1 MSALRTAAEDY
12 IAMRRGL
19 GFKFA
24 TQGLLVLRLVD
35 YLEAQGATWLTTA
48 LAVAWATSP
57 VGADPAW
64 WAQRLSVARGFGRY
78 LHNRDPATEVPP
90 PGLLSARFRRATPYL
105 YSPADIEALMAATAV
120 LRHPLRRATY
130 RALIGLLAVTG
141 MRVGEAIRL
150 DRHDVDWDSGLVVVH
165 ASKFGRSREVPLHRS
180 SLDALGVYARQRD
193 QLQGPPHA
201 PSFFVSHTGARLVY
215 CSVCH
220 TFRRLVDV
228 AGIPAAPGTGRL
240 PRLHDL
246 RHSFCVRTLLDWYG
260 DGADVEALMPA
271 LSTYVGHTK
280 PVWTY
285 WYLDAAPELMALATG
300 RLEQAFEAQP

>member
-1 MSALRTAAEDY
+1 MSALRAAADDY
-12 IAMRRGL
+12 IGMRRGL

-35 YLEAQGATWLTTA
+35 YLEAQGATRLTTA
-48 LAVAWATSP
+48 LAVTWATTP

-64 WAQRLSVARGFGRY
+64 WAQRLSVARGFARY
-78 LHNRDPATEVPP
+78 LHNLDPATEVPA

-105 YSPADIEALMAATAV
+105 CSPADVEALMAATAV

-130 RALIGLLAVTG
+130 RALVGMLAVTG

-150 DRHDVDWDSGLVVVH
+150 DRHDVDWDNGLVAVH
-165 ASKFGRSREVPLHRS
+165 ASKFGRSREVPLHPS
-180 SLDALGVYARQRD
+180 ALDALGAYARERD
-193 QLQGPPHA
+193 QLQGRPYA
-201 PSFFVSHTGARLVY
+201 PSFFVSHVGARLVY

-228 AGIPAAPGTGRL
+228 AGLPAAPGTGRL
-240 PRLHDL
+240 ARLHDL
-246 RHSFCVRTLLDWYG
+246 RHSFCVLTLLDWYR
-260 DGADVEALMPA
+260 DGADVESLIPA

-285 WYLDAAPELMALATG
+285 WYLDAAPELMALAAG
-300 RLEQAFEAQP
+300 RLERAFEARP

>member
-1 MSALRTAAEDY
+1 MSALRAAAEGY
-12 IAMRRGL
+12 VGMRRAL

-24 TQGLLVLRLVD
+24 TQGLLVWRLVD
-35 YLEAQGATWLTTA
+35 YLEARGACRLTTA
-48 LAVAWATSP
+48 LAVAWATEP
-57 VGADPAW
+57 AGADPAW
-64 WAQRLSVARGFGRY
+64 WAQRLSVARGFARY
-78 LHNRDPATEVPP
+78 LHNLDSTTEVPP

-105 YSPADIEALMAATAV
+105 CSAADVEALMAATAV

-130 RALIGLLAVTG
+130 RALIGLLAVSG

-150 DRHDVDWDSGLVVVH
+150 DRGDVDWDNGLVTVH
-165 ASKFGRSREVPLHRS
+165 ASKFGRSREVPLHPS
-180 SLDALGVYARQRD
+180 SLDALGDYAGERD
-193 QLQGPPHA
+193 RLQGQPHA
-201 PSFFVSHTGARLVY
+201 ASFFVSHVRARLVY

-228 AGIPAAPGTGRL
+228 AGLPAAPGTGRL

-246 RHSFCVRTLLDWYG
+246 RHGFCVQTLLDWYRA
-260 DGADVEALMPA
+260 GADVETLIPA

-285 WYLDAAPELMALATG
+285 WYLEAAPELMAIAAG
-300 RLEQAFEAQP
+300 RLERAFEVTP